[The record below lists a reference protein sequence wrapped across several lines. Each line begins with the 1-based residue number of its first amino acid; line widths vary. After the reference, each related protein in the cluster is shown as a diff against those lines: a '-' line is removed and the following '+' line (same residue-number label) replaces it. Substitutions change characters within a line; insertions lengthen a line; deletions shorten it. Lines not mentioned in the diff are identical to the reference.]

1 MQLQTHKHTHTHTH
15 THTGKP
21 RPASASP
28 TRRVGGG
35 IRVGAPLSADGHLE
49 SDPAQ
54 KQKESEHKGSG
65 PLDPLSGLLGE
76 FRASRAAAAPSAA
89 KIPAKFPRK
98 FTAAEAG
105 GGAAVDLANL
115 AEEVAAQNLVIQMC
129 VCV

>member
-1 MQLQTHKHTHTHTH
+1 M
-15 THTGKP
+15 
-21 RPASASP
+21 
-28 TRRVGGG
+28 
-35 IRVGAPLSADGHLE
+35 GAPLSADGHLE

-129 VCV
+129 VCVCV